1 VFGHSAIT
9 PFLGGNPLNDD
20 VYFAKE
26 THVHRGIF
34 QKQLHIDSSSLND
47 QVSCAKET
55 HVCRTF
61 SQKPNLSICRCEA
74 NSHLQ
79 KTHSLPV
86 REQST
91 GCPIC
96 RCEAN
101 SQSWMRSKFTS
112 ARSAHWNLQISTH
125 SHVVCH
131 VQITP
136 HQKLPRDGVLT
147 PVPLFCLICTII
159 SNKTGIFEQYQNTP
173 QVLAA
178 RSFLAAGFDTLVILR
193 SFSCILQT
201 YSPLQIV
208 TISTYSHLQMPYSG
222 MYLFAQETHVRRVL
236 LQQQIQIYYYSHL
249 QIVRIRQTQKQ
260 CYTYA
265 SA

>member
-1 VFGHSAIT
+1 MMI
-9 PFLGGNPLNDD
+9 
-20 VYFAKE
+20 
-26 THVHRGIF
+26 
-34 QKQLHIDSSSLND
+34 
-47 QVSCAKET
+47 
-55 HVCRTF
+55 
-61 SQKPNLSICRCEA
+61 SI
-74 NSHLQ
+74 LQ
-79 KTHSLPV
+79 KRPMFTGLFSKSNFISIRVPSMIRSLVQKRPMFV
-86 REQST
+86 GLFPRS
-91 GCPIC
+91 PIC
-96 RCEAN
+96 RSVDAKQIRIYRKLTP
-101 SQSWMRSKFTS
+101 SQCVSNLQDAQSVDAKQIPNLWMRSKFTS

-136 HQKLPRDGVLT
+136 HQKLLRDGVLT
-147 PVPLFCLICTII
+147 PVPLFSLICTII